1 MANRFDNIPGL
12 PQLYQQQS
20 MVVEKP
26 FIGTKVPNTPLKA
39 PLDLYKKELDDNRKE
54 SLSQFDKQEVFK
66 GAGRETLDLGNY
78 GGKVGI
84 YEDKRF
90 NGIIETEINPY
101 IAKAKKNIYDP
112 ASVRESVSAAN
123 NEYHQNTGLQTIKK
137 NQKVWDA
144 EDLELSKETTDPELK
159 DRIYFER
166 WQFLN
171 NLEEERAA
179 MNAKNPGSGVLHV
192 KEYIPAAPFKSVNAS
207 DAVKGWAASMKP
219 YSIGK
224 EWLVKKYGDK
234 EKYTAGELEEFVTE
248 ARQRSGFG
256 AFFENSDVTRAHVAQ
271 LKDKAVNQL
280 KFALTN
286 HKKANGGKISD
297 DITKKIMKAYNFGKD
312 DIKESELKAS
322 LEQGDYSQIESKI
335 ENQAKNLLFQEGTNY
350 IPYSHKTTIGNVNWG
365 DDDSSG
371 PRGGDFNINDI
382 TGNASNQWNDSK
394 GTDVQQLFAKGSKAG
409 EFGEQVDPNKFLEQI
424 DLATLEPKDP
434 NNKALKSKL
443 MSLNGIAQQTIN
455 EYLIKKGLDVTKIP
469 QQYRSNPARYIKE
482 QMEEKTKTP
491 FEYYKIAMIP
501 VLDES
506 GLYENNMNEQ
516 VGSYISNDSVKK
528 DASNKSSLNDIM
540 SSMGVKS
547 EMGSLYSGDAGGE
560 NLFAKSVVTAF
571 TKPYSDKT
579 ATKYDRKDPWTKA
592 VASGVLNLVNDK
604 DNVAKFK
611 IKVDGKEYG
620 QENGTFSKWL
630 KDVVGIKNEKIIDP
644 DKANSMTWQSDDYQ
658 IYVKLID
665 DNNKTVEIAFS
676 KNDPSAMA
684 QLAAQMGYVATTD
697 MNRNM
702 QQFANIGYTFSTNK
716 EANNATFQALE
727 KAKGSLAIVPQ
738 NTDDLNDIVSINDGN
753 QVITYQIPKLK
764 NGLSNPVISNIR
776 PGEIKSVN
784 EIEGL
789 QQLLKA
795 NENNKAP
802 ISGVGGMHILT
813 LPSFVGSQLKLPF
826 K

>member
-26 FIGTKVPNTPLKA
+26 FIGTDVPNSPLKA

-66 GAGRETLDLGNY
+66 GAGRETIDLGNY

-101 IAKAKKNIYDP
+101 IVKAKKNIYDP

-207 DAVKGWAASMKP
+207 EAVKGWAASMKP

-256 AFFENSDVTRAHVAQ
+256 AFFENSDITRAHVAQ
-271 LKDKAVNQL
+271 LKDKAANQL

-312 DIKESELKAS
+312 DIKESELKAL

-350 IPYSHKTTIGNVNWG
+350 IPYSHKTTIGGVNWG

-371 PRGGDFNINDI
+371 PGGGDFNINDI

-394 GTDVQQLFAKGSKAG
+394 GTDIQQLFAKGSKAG
-409 EFGEQVDPNKFLEQI
+409 EYSEEIDADKFLEQI

-434 NNKALKSKL
+434 NNEGLKNKL
-443 MSLNGIAQQTIN
+443 MALNGTAQQVIN
-455 EYLIKKGLDVTKIP
+455 NYLKTSGFDATKIP
-469 QQYRSNPARYIKE
+469 SEYKNNPAEYVKIL
-482 QMEEKTKTP
+482 MEKKTGKP

-506 GLYENNMNEQ
+506 GMYENNMNETVGGF
-516 VGSYISNDSVKK
+516 VGSDQTNK
-528 DASNKSSLNDIM
+528 DKTNKSGLNEVFSQI
-540 SSMGVKS
+540 GVKS
-547 EMGSLYSGDAGGE
+547 EMGDLYSGSLLGE
-560 NLFAKSVVTAF
+560 NKFAKQAVTAF
-571 TKPYSDKT
+571 TQPYSDKT
-579 ATKYDRKDPWTKA
+579 ATKYDKKNPWTKA
-592 VASGVLNLVNDK
+592 VASSILNLINDK
-604 DNVAKFK
+604 DAVAKFK

-620 QENGTFSKWL
+620 QESGTLSKWL
-630 KDVVGIKNEKIIDP
+630 KDVAGVKSEKIIDP
-644 DKANSMTWQSDDYQ
+644 DKANSMTWQADDKQ

-665 DNNKTVEIAFS
+665 DNNKTIELAFD
-676 KNDPSAMA
+676 KNDHNAISQIAS
-684 QLAAQMGYVATTD
+684 QMQYVETPD
-697 MNRNM
+697 INKNM
-702 QQFANIGYTFSTNK
+702 QQFTNMAYTFSTNK
-716 EANNATFQALE
+716 EANNSVFKALE
-727 KAKGSLAIVPQ
+727 TSKGSLSIIPQ
-738 NTDDLNDIVSINDGN
+738 NVDPNSDIVSINNGN
-753 QVITYQIPKLK
+753 QVITYKIPKLR
-764 NGLSNPVISNIR
+764 GVYNPLQNIK
-776 PGEIKSVN
+776 PGEIVN
-784 EIEGL
+784 INSINGL
-789 QQLLKA
+789 DLVLKNNEFNRSPLTGVAGMNFVTIPSFTEQQL
-795 NENNKAP
+795 N
-802 ISGVGGMHILT
+802 
-813 LPSFVGSQLKLPF
+813 LPQK
-826 K
+826 